1 MPLVCYIERE
11 RGETS
16 LTEMTIE
23 TGDASP
29 KKQPV
34 RRVPF
39 TLRQELAKQLQK
51 MQEEGVIQPSN
62 SPWSS
67 AMVLVC
73 KKDGEL
79 RICVD
84 YSQLNSVTKLDTFS
98 LPRIDDLLDQLGSTK
113 INTSPL

>member
-1 MPLVCYIERE
+1 
-11 RGETS
+11 
-16 LTEMTIE
+16 MTIE

-39 TLRQELAKQLQK
+39 ALRQELTKQLQK
-51 MQEEGVIQPSN
+51 MQEEEVIQPSN

-67 AMVLVC
+67 AIVLVR
-73 KKDGEL
+73 KKDGGL

-84 YSQLNSVTKLDTFS
+84 YRQLNSVTKIDTFP
-98 LPRIDDLLDQLGSTK
+98 LPRIDDLLDQLGSAKCFTTLDLAAGYWQ
-113 INTSPL
+113 IRVLDNSV